1 MSAEQKFKCEICG
14 KSYKAITNSH
24 LKNHNVTSKEYKEMY
39 PDSIMGNFERFNEW
53 RHSEANMLNCKKMTE
68 MVYNTP
74 EIREKRKKS
83 CQTATRKASYRN
95 KMSKLGKEVA
105 KRPERQEFF
114 KKAKERVTD
123 WMKLSNYERWVIKY
137 GKKEADRRQLE
148 WSNKNK
154 LPSSSTNTKP
164 EIMFIEILNSLELE
178 FVQQKSI
185 KKYKCDFYIPEY
197 NVIVEID
204 GDYWHANPGKYLPE
218 DLIGGKKLLAKDIWE
233 KDRIKSKAII
243 DEGYVLKR
251 YWASE
256 LKNIS
261 HDKVFEDIVHTSMKV
276 EE

>member
-24 LKNHNVTSKEYKEMY
+24 LKSHNVTTKEYKEMY
-39 PDSIMGNFERFNEW
+39 PDSIMGNFDRFNDW

-83 CQTATRKASYRN
+83 CQAATKKESYRN

-137 GKKEADRRQLE
+137 GKKEADQRQLE

-154 LPSSSTNTKP
+154 LPSNSTNTKP
-164 EIMFIEILNSLELE
+164 EIMFIEILNSLAIE
-178 FVQQKSI
+178 FVQQKSV

-204 GDYWHANPGKYLPE
+204 GDYWHANPEKYQPE